1 MDKKLDLRVEES
13 LSERVV
19 KGGFWVFSLRL
30 IERGFSLVRLII
42 LARLLSPND
51 FGLLGISLLALSI
64 LGVFTQTGFE
74 SALIQRKENTEK
86 YLNSAWTVQII
97 RGLFLFSVLFII
109 SPLVGGFFNTPRASL
124 IIRFLALT
132 QILGAF
138 KNIGIIYFTK
148 ELEFNKK
155 FVYSFVS
162 SLVDII
168 VSVSLAFILRNV
180 WALVWGLLAGSFTS
194 LILSYIL
201 SSYRPRIEFNLEK
214 IKELFSFGKWILGS
228 NILIFFV
235 TQGDDIFV
243 GKLLGPLALGLYQMA
258 YRFSNMPATE
268 ITHVISQVTFPAY
281 SKMQDNLPRLRESY
295 LRVLQLTAFLAFPIA
310 GLIFI
315 LAPDFT
321 RLFLGEKWMP
331 MVPAMQVLCIFGATR
346 SIAAT
351 IGPLLYSVGR
361 PKIQSKLSSL
371 QLLAMLIIIYP
382 LTVKWGILGA
392 SLGVVIPNI
401 LVLILVMAE
410 LKDIIKLSYKD
421 FLISISSV
429 LVTLFII
436 AFLILIKQYFRLN
449 VNPSNFFIIAILY
462 CLFCYLILYSRDRKT
477 GGKLRKQIQ
486 FVFGSLIGGTHDK

>member
-30 IERGFSLVRLII
+30 IERGFSFVRLII

-109 SPLVGGFFNTPRASL
+109 SPLVGEFFNTPRASL

-155 FVYSFVS
+155 FIYSLIS
-162 SLVDII
+162 NLVDMG
-168 VSVSLAFILRNV
+168 VSISFAFLLRNV

-201 SSYRPRIEFNLEK
+201 SSYRPRIEFNLQK
-214 IKELFSFGKWILGS
+214 VKELFSFGKWILGS

-295 LRVLQLTAFLAFPIA
+295 LRVLQFTAFLAFPIA
-310 GLIFI
+310 GLIFV
-315 LAPDFT
+315 LASDFT
-321 RLFLGEKWMP
+321 KLFLGEKWIP
-331 MVPAMQVLCIFGATR
+331 MVPAMQVLCIFGAMR
-346 SIAAT
+346 SFGTTA
-351 IGPLLYSVGR
+351 GSLFQGVGKPKLLT
-361 PKIQSKLSSL
+361 KLAFF
-371 QLLAMLIIIYP
+371 QLIMLAFIIYP
-382 LTVKWGILGA
+382 LTKNLGIFGTALA
-392 SLGVVIPNI
+392 VVIPMGVTQMLAGVY
-401 LVLILVMAE
+401 LVKIIQISFIRLAGE
-410 LKDIIKLSYKD
+410 LFFPL
-421 FLISISSV
+421 ISSV
-429 LVTLFII
+429 GMASVLFYIIKILGIRNVVGLVGV
-436 AFLILIKQYFRLN
+436 FLIGVVFYGSITYLFSRLFGYKVEKEILHLLRFR
-449 VNPSNFFIIAILY
+449 
-462 CLFCYLILYSRDRKT
+462 R
-477 GGKLRKQIQ
+477 
-486 FVFGSLIGGTHDK
+486 